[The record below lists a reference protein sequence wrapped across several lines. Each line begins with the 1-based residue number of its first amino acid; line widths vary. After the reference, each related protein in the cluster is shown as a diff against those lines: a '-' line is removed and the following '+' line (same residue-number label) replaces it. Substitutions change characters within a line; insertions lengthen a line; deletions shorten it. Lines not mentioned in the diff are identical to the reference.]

1 MIIDSKLYLEHI
13 FFFWVNTYLKPNPM
27 WGWLWARSHRELK
40 QKSPQ
45 FRRQILPV
53 LAHRRPT
60 RFARNCCF
68 LAWMFFSCIN
78 KDYERAFDGHKIPD
92 YIEQSC
98 LSQRIGRIGIR
109 SSLQLPSRDARCE
122 GTVLERQAGVRASAE
137 SAGSGHFVQP
147 WAR

>member
-13 FFFWVNTYLKPNPM
+13 FFLSEHLFKTKSNVRVTLSSKPS
-27 WGWLWARSHRELK
+27 GVETE
-40 QKSPQ
+40 SPQ